1 MRVMVVGPLGLD
13 NFADNVRDTLTR
25 MGHEVHAVGAARPS
39 SPFRKVDTSSA
50 RTLEKLLTIASD
62 HKSAVDEF
70 RQRHL
75 VREVGRIRPDI
86 VLTMDRRLHQSVIH
100 AARHLGA
107 RTALWFP
114 DHVSTMGRHDM
125 FINGYDRIY
134 LKNPVLVDSLQSI
147 YGLPV
152 RYLPEACN
160 SRWHRSD
167 EEYGRDTT
175 IVMAGNIHPTRAAL
189 ITRLLDAG
197 LPVRLYGGPV
207 AGWVQTPQLAA
218 AHTGE
223 YLSRTEKADV
233 FRRARVVLNNL
244 HPAEY
249 AGVNCRVFEA
259 CGSGALVLT
268 EARPGLVELF
278 QPGRELGTF
287 ASFGELR
294 EKLEW
299 YLADPEHGR
308 ATADAGARRAH
319 AEHTYEHRLSA
330 ILEDLA

>member
-1 MRVMVVGPLGLD
+1 MRVMVVGPLGPD
-13 NFADNVRDTLTR
+13 DFADNVRDTLTR

-39 SPFRKVDTSSA
+39 MALRKTG
-50 RTLEKLLTIASD
+50 LLVSLVSD
-62 HKSAVDEF
+62 HTSTVDQY

-75 VREVGRIRPDI
+75 VRAVERVRPNI
-86 VLTMDRRLHQSVIH
+86 LLTMDRRLHRSVVH
-100 AARHLGA
+100 AAKQVGA

-114 DHVSTMGRHDM
+114 DSVSTMGRHDM

-134 LKNPVLVDSLQSI
+134 LKNPVLVEALQSI

-152 RYLPEACN
+152 RYMPEACN
-160 SRWHRSD
+160 SSWHSSISD
-167 EEYGRDTT
+167 YGADAT
-175 IVMAGNIHPTRAAL
+175 IVMAGNIHPTRAVL

-197 LPVRLYGGPV
+197 LPVRLYGAPV
-207 AGWVQTPQLAA
+207 PDWVKTPELVA
-218 AHTGE
+218 AHSGQ
-223 YLSRTEKADV
+223 YLARSEKAEV

-249 AGVNCRVFEA
+249 AGVNCRLFEA
-259 CGSGALVLT
+259 CGSGGLAMT
-268 EARPGLVELF
+268 EFRSGLPDLF
-278 QPGRELGTF
+278 EPGREVDVF
-287 ASFGELR
+287 ASFDELR

-308 ATADAGARRAH
+308 AIADAAADRGH